1 MMRFLLPLLLA
12 ACATTG
18 GAAPQAANATQ
29 RDEVLAAVHA
39 LTESWR
45 TANPALAE
53 GVLHPDFRLT
63 TLQGPPE
70 NRQLHVVA
78 RDGLMSAAAGLAAND
93 WDDRLHD
100 TEVRID
106 PNGHALV
113 WSRYSFFVDGGQP
126 SHCGYV
132 MIDLY
137 RMPDGWKI
145 LSFADTHN
153 NLDGRPEAE
162 VCP

>member
-1 MMRFLLPLLLA
+1 MMRFLALLLLA
-12 ACATTG
+12 GCVTTG
-18 GAAPQAANATQ
+18 APAPRADANERAA
-29 RDEVLAAVHA
+29 VLAAVHA

-70 NRQLHVVA
+70 NRRLHVVA
-78 RDGLMSAAAGLAAND
+78 REGLVSAAANLAAND

-113 WSRYSFFVDGGQP
+113 WSRYSFFVDNGQP
-126 SHCGYV
+126 GHCGYV
-132 MIDLY
+132 LIDLY

>member
-1 MMRFLLPLLLA
+1 MKKLLICLLLA
-12 ACATTG
+12 ACATT
-18 GAAPQAANATQ
+18 APVSRATDAGE
-29 RDEVLAAVHA
+29 RDQVLAAVHA

-45 TANPALAE
+45 TATPSLAE

-63 TLQGPPE
+63 TLQGPPNE
-70 NRQLHVVA
+70 RRLHVVS
-78 RDGLMSAAAGLAAND
+78 RQGLIDAAAHLAAND

-100 TEVRID
+100 SEVRID

-113 WSRYSFFVDGGQP
+113 WARYSFFVENGHP

-153 NLDGRPEAE
+153 NLDGRSEAE